1 MSLSKI
7 TLFVLA
13 TLAVISTLVAK
24 LQNIVYISNDVEYD
38 DIKKEFQDDLYPDG
52 RLQHLM
58 WFLQISDLHL
68 SLFKDQSRGSD
79 LKTFCSDTVS
89 VIQPSVV
96 LATGDLVDARTADL
110 LGSRQYVEEWR
121 MYQQILYDTG
131 VTANTTW
138 LDIRGNHDNFNV
150 LSLDDK
156 NDLFR
161 KYSVQGSKHRRSY
174 SYTLQ
179 HDTETY
185 NFVGIDACM
194 DPGPKRPFNFLGVLK
209 KDEYSH
215 IQELTKDSKGNMT
228 IWFGHYPTST
238 IVAPH
243 PGVREL
249 MRGTGP
255 YLCGHL
261 HTLGGIVPEMYTLQ
275 STGALELE
283 LADWKE
289 NRKYRICAVDHG
301 IFSFVDNYLEDWPL
315 ILVTNPKDALMLMP
329 AIEPLYRILKSTH
342 IRALIFSPHP
352 IQLAKVKI
360 DDGAW
365 SELKL
370 AEPPLYVS
378 PWEPLKYMEGLHEMT
393 IYAKDVK
400 GNEKTISH
408 QFSLDGSRPTFPLG
422 ARLALMGHISV
433 GQAIFGV
440 TLLITLLPLCI
451 MKIYLC
457 FGKGEGI
464 KSKSERGFCRRMLF
478 KLSLLASVEIVF
490 WPVVIVALYVAIG
503 PWFVGYI
510 IDDHIGVCFV
520 WGIFLAGTFLPGGLT
535 YFAGTLYL
543 LTFYIPF
550 ILCLSNCLYLQYKS
564 ITDGRQKPCS
574 LYFYLCRHFLMLSFI
589 SWQAL
594 WAVVYFFSYGSM
606 AFFLGFTHTWS
617 IIMALLLW
625 RIVFTLPESKLIS
638 IGRPKQVVGTPLLPS
653 SQTNKHLGQ
662 PLEEL
667 TSPS

>member
-79 LKTFCSDTVS
+79 LKKFCSDTVS

-121 MYQQILYDTG
+121 MYQEILYDTG
-131 VTANTTW
+131 VAANTTW

-342 IRALIFSPHP
+342 IRVLIFSPHP
-352 IQLAKVKI
+352 IELAKVKI

-365 SELKL
+365 SALKL

-393 IYAKDVK
+393 IYAKDMK

-433 GQAIFGV
+433 KNPEGSELADMVANDAKMVAKLATKNDANLALPRRFRQV
-440 TLLITLLPLCI
+440 LIESPL
-451 MKIYLC
+451 
-457 FGKGEGI
+457 
-464 KSKSERGFCRRMLF
+464 
-478 KLSLLASVEIVF
+478 
-490 WPVVIVALYVAIG
+490 
-503 PWFVGYI
+503 
-510 IDDHIGVCFV
+510 
-520 WGIFLAGTFLPGGLT
+520 
-535 YFAGTLYL
+535 
-543 LTFYIPF
+543 
-550 ILCLSNCLYLQYKS
+550 
-564 ITDGRQKPCS
+564 
-574 LYFYLCRHFLMLSFI
+574 
-589 SWQAL
+589 
-594 WAVVYFFSYGSM
+594 
-606 AFFLGFTHTWS
+606 
-617 IIMALLLW
+617 
-625 RIVFTLPESKLIS
+625 
-638 IGRPKQVVGTPLLPS
+638 
-653 SQTNKHLGQ
+653 
-662 PLEEL
+662 
-667 TSPS
+667 